1 MTYFRGK
8 TRFAIGM
15 TVFVAIQGLV
25 TATAFAA
32 TLKVPSS
39 SAQQDAAP
47 AMSEMVIAAGKSSP
61 INLSSAY
68 TDLMIADPKIAD
80 VAPVDKTSVSVIGK
94 SMGSTVLTIY
104 GPNKKLIATV
114 NVIVSAD
121 LEGLKARI
129 HQILPTENDIAVSAA
144 NQSIVL
150 SGTASSPAA
159 LQQVLSLADTYDA
172 GKVVNLMTVQGTQQV
187 MLSVRFV
194 EMERTAAKNMGL
206 NVNQSPTTGSGP
218 QVAVQTGDALVNAAS
233 QAVSSTFG
241 AASLMLKAGGGDL
254 TFLFDALEQNG
265 LTKTLAEPTL
275 VAMSGDT
282 ASFLAGGE
290 IPIPVPQT
298 GSQGV
303 GTVPVVTIQYKQFGI
318 SLGFTPTILRDGLMN
333 MDINPE
339 VSAIDPSTSVIVSG
353 ISVPGFTVR
362 RAHTTVELRDGESFT
377 IAGLLAD
384 NYKNNIR
391 QLPFVGDL
399 PILGALFRSTG
410 FQKDQ
415 TELVMVVTPHLVS
428 PRHGDVATPADHFIP
443 PSDFELFLNGTQT
456 GTAKDLSAED
466 RALMSIDPSKGGV
479 DGPYGHVLY

>member
-1 MTYFRGK
+1 
-8 TRFAIGM
+8 
-15 TVFVAIQGLV
+15 
-25 TATAFAA
+25 
-32 TLKVPSS
+32 
-39 SAQQDAAP
+39 
-47 AMSEMVIAAGKSSP
+47 
-61 INLSSAY
+61 
-68 TDLMIADPKIAD
+68 
-80 VAPVDKTSVSVIGK
+80 
-94 SMGSTVLTIY
+94 
-104 GPNKKLIATV
+104 
-114 NVIVSAD
+114 
-121 LEGLKARI
+121 
-129 HQILPTENDIAVSAA
+129 
-144 NQSIVL
+144 
-150 SGTASSPAA
+150 
-159 LQQVLSLADTYDA
+159 
-172 GKVVNLMTVQGTQQV
+172 

-194 EMERTAAKNMGL
+194 EMDRTAAKNMGL
-206 NVNQSPTTGSGP
+206 NVNQSPTIGSGP
-218 QVAVQTGDALVNAAS
+218 QVAVQTGDALVNAAA

-241 AASLMLKAGGGDL
+241 SASLLLKAGGGDL

-384 NYKNNIR
+384 DYKNNIR

-399 PILGALFRSTG
+399 PVLGALFRSTG

-428 PRHGDVATPADHFIP
+428 PRHGDVATPDDHFIP
-443 PSDFELFLNGTQT
+443 PSDFELFLNGAQT
-456 GTAKDLSAED
+456 GTAKDLSPED
-466 RALMSIDPSKGGV
+466 RALMSIDPSKGGL

>member
-1 MTYFRGK
+1 MSMNRGRK
-8 TRFAIGM
+8 HFLLGFAFFL
-15 TVFVAIQGLV
+15 TLQAIAALAGPV
-25 TATAFAA
+25 TAAPRTTSQETSP
-32 TLKVPSS
+32 TL
-39 SAQQDAAP
+39 
-47 AMSEMVIAAGKSSP
+47 SEVVIAAGKSSP
-61 INLSSAY
+61 VTVSSAY
-68 TDLMIADPKIAD
+68 TDLMIADPKVAD
-80 VAPVDKTSVSVIGK
+80 VAPVDKTSVSIIGK

-104 GPNKKLIATV
+104 GQNKRLLATV
-114 NVIVSAD
+114 NITVSAD
-121 LEGLKARI
+121 LDSLKARL
-129 HQILPTENDIAVSAA
+129 HQILPAENAVAVSAA

-150 SGTASSPAA
+150 SGTTSSPAA
-159 LQQVLSLADTYDA
+159 LQQVLSLADTFDP
-172 GKVVNLMTVQGTQQV
+172 GKVVNLLSVQGTQQV

-218 QVAVQTGDALVNAAS
+218 QVSVQTGDALVNAAA

-282 ASFLAGGE
+282 ANFLAGGE
-290 IPIPVPQT
+290 IPIPVPQS
-298 GSQGV
+298 GAQGV

-339 VSAIDPSTSVIVSG
+339 VSAIDPSTSVIISG

-377 IAGLLAD
+377 IAGLLSD
-384 NYKNNIR
+384 NYQNSIR

-399 PILGALFRSTG
+399 PVLGALFRSTS

-415 TELVMVVTPHLVS
+415 TELVMVVTPHIVS
-428 PRHGDVATPADHFIP
+428 PRDAKVATPADQFVP
-443 PSDFELFLNGTQT
+443 PSDFELFLKGAQT
-456 GTAKDLSAED
+456 GTAADLSPED
-466 RALMSIDPSKGGV
+466 RALMSVDPSKGGV